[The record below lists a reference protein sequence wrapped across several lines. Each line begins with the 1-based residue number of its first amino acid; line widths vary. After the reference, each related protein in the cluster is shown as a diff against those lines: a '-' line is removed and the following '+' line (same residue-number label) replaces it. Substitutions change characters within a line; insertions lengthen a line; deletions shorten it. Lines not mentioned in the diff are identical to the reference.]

1 MNEIKQHESVSYER
15 LMEEVNSL
23 IEEYKLSD
31 EAVEALESLTL
42 PMPKG
47 RGFLVP

>member
-23 IEEYKLSD
+23 IEEYKLSGQQPT
-31 EAVEALESLTL
+31 A
-42 PMPKG
+42 
-47 RGFLVP
+47 